1 MTVLDATTST
11 ATEAFADWVAR
22 LNAAASRRDA
32 AAMAGLVDVD
42 GFWKDILALDWG
54 YRSHDGRDEIVT
66 ALEAGLAHSEPRNF
80 RVSTSRSAPRVV
92 RRSARTLI
100 EAYFDFDTTYG
111 SGTGFVRLHRDE
123 SSLEPATAWMV
134 LTTLQCLHG
143 FEERLGERRPNGSE
157 FAHDFAGENWLDQRV
172 KDQQFADRDPQVLV
186 IGGGQGGLMIGARLR
201 QMGVDTLIVEKT
213 QRVGDNWRQRYH
225 SLTLHNETW
234 GNSLPY
240 VPFPDTWPTFLPKDK
255 LAAWLESYVD
265 TMELNVWTSTVFLG
279 AERDEEDATWI
290 VRLRLA
296 DGTERIVRTPH
307 VIFAT
312 GGHSGV
318 PHVPQLSGIEDFAG
332 EVMHSSQFSNGLPYA
347 GKHAIVFGTGNSGHD
362 IAQDLYSNGAAK
374 VTLIQRSP
382 TCVVSLVPS
391 GTMVYSIYSEGPP
404 PEDVDLI
411 TGAIPYPVLKETYQW
426 LTNTT
431 CNLDREL
438 LDGLE
443 AAGFRTDFEPDG
455 TGFHMRYLRKGGGY
469 YINVGCSDLIV
480 AGKIS
485 VEQAADIA
493 SFDAAGLRMA
503 DDRHIAADI
512 VVLATGYNNQQ
523 EGVRRL
529 LGDEVAD
536 KVGPIWGFDDNGT
549 MRNMW
554 QVTPQAGLWVM
565 GGALMEA
572 RFHSRFL
579 AVQIRAQLEGLM
591 PSGVPETVA
600 AGQTR

>member
-11 ATEAFADWVAR
+11 AEAAFADWVAR
-22 LNAAASRRDA
+22 LDAAASARDA
-32 AAMAGLVDVD
+32 AAMARLVDVD
-42 GFWKDILALDWG
+42 GFWKDILALEWG
-54 YRSHDGRDEIVT
+54 YRSHVGHDAIVA
-66 ALEAGLAHSEPRNF
+66 ALEAGLAHGAPRNF
-80 RVSTSRSAPRVV
+80 RPSTSRSAPRVV
-92 RRSARTLI
+92 RRSAKTLI
-100 EAYFDFDTTYG
+100 EAYFDFETSYG
-111 SGTGFVRLHRDE
+111 SGTGFVRLHHDE
-123 SSLEPATAWMV
+123 AGTEPATAWIV
-134 LTTLQCLHG
+134 LTTLQSLHG
-143 FEERLGERRPNGSE
+143 FEEKLGKNRPNGSE
-157 FAHDFAGENWLDQRV
+157 YAHDFAGENWLDLRT
-172 KDQQFADRDPQVLV
+172 KERQFADRDPQVLV
-186 IGGGQGGLMIGARLR
+186 VGGGQGGLMVGARLR
-201 QMGVDTLIVEKT
+201 QMGVDTLIVEKSA
-213 QRVGDNWRQRYH
+213 RIGDNWRQRYH

-255 LAAWLESYVD
+255 LAAWLESYVE

-279 AERDEEDATWI
+279 AERTEDDSQWI
-290 VRLRLA
+290 ARLLLA
-296 DGTERIVRTPH
+296 DGTERVVHTPH
-307 VIFAT
+307 IIFAT

-318 PHVPQLSGIEDFAG
+318 PHVPQLPGIETFEG
-332 EVMHSSQFSNGLPYA
+332 EVLHSSQFSNGAPYA
-347 GKHAIVFGTGNSGHD
+347 GRHAIVFGTGNSGHD
-362 IAQDLYSNGAAK
+362 IAQDLFSNGAAK
-374 VTLIQRSP
+374 VTMIQRSP

-426 LTNTT
+426 LTKTT
-431 CNLDREL
+431 CKLDQEL

-480 AGKIS
+480 DGKIA
-485 VEQAADIA
+485 VEQASGIA
-493 SFDAAGLRMA
+493 SFDADGLRM
-503 DDRHIAADI
+503 DDGRHIAADL
-512 VVLATGYNNQQ
+512 VVLATGYQNQQ

-536 KVGPIWGFDDNGT
+536 TVGPIWGFDEHGT

-591 PSGVPETVA
+591 PAA
-600 AGQTR
+600 AGSATAGEDR